1 MDLKRRFAR
10 GTIPPSMAVND
21 EVRSLTDRLRRRV
34 LDPDLDAFLSARG
47 IPHGRTIVASWA
59 PAGRAR
65 YAGHVVTPDRRV
77 LELQVE
83 DADLPIWT
91 VTDVTEDLGR
101 DDPAHPL
108 CASSAPLARALR
120 WHDYERQRAA

>member
-10 GTIPPSMAVND
+10 GTMPPPIAAND
-21 EVRSLTDRLRRRV
+21 EVRDLTERLRKRA

-47 IPHGRTIVASWA
+47 ISHGRTIVAAWA

-65 YAGHVVTPDRRV
+65 YAGAVVTPDRRV
-77 LELQVE
+77 LELTVE
-83 DADLPIWT
+83 DAELPIWT
-91 VTDVTEDLGR
+91 VADVTEDLGR

-108 CASSAPLARALR
+108 CSSHAPVARALR
-120 WHDYERQRAA
+120 WYDFEKRRAA

>member
-1 MDLKRRFAR
+1 MDLKRRFFAR
-10 GTIPPSMAVND
+10 GTMAPPIAVND
-21 EVRSLTDRLRRRV
+21 EVRDLTDRLRRRAP
-34 LDPDLDAFLSARG
+34 DPDLDAFLAARG

-77 LELQVE
+77 LDLSVE

-91 VTDVTEDLGR
+91 VDDVTEDLGQQ
-101 DDPAHPL
+101 DPGHPL
-108 CASSAPLARALR
+108 CKSNAPVARALR
-120 WHDYERQRAA
+120 WHDYERRAA